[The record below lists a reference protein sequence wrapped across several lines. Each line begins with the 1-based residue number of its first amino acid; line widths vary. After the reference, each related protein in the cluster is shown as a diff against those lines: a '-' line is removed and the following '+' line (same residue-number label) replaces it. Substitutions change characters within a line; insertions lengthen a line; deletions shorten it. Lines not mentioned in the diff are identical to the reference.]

1 MTPGRRTAFRLGRA
15 LEVPLAVL
23 AVLAVLA
30 AGAAFPADA
39 ATKRKAAKKTKPPA
53 KKEASIPEVPR
64 PHDDFAVSF
73 PSSDGVRL
81 VATWKPAAAGPSA
94 PAVLLL
100 HAFSRERREVASL
113 ADEFAARGY
122 STLALDLR
130 GHGESV
136 WKGGVRLGVSPSLQT
151 SPNGFPRDVEA
162 ACAWLKP
169 RASRL
174 GVFGLS
180 LSGNLAALATAAGW
194 AEAAVAVS
202 PNADRFEKLAGTRP
216 TSPVGLLVLASE
228 KDPGRAESARL
239 LENRGRAPKS
249 VVLYPGAAHSLDL
262 LQKEPAAKA
271 LAFDWL
277 DARVGPAMPP
287 PAPVATI
294 PVPEPPSTPPAAP
307 TPGGGMP

>member
-1 MTPGRRTAFRLGRA
+1 VTAGRRAAFRRRA
-15 LEVPLAVL
+15 LVAPTALLALLAVL
-23 AVLAVLA
+23 ALPVE
-30 AGAAFPADA
+30 G
-39 ATKRKAAKKTKPPA
+39 ATKKKSTSKKKPPA
-53 KKEASIPEVPR
+53 KKEAAIPEVPR

-73 PSSDGVRL
+73 ASSDGVRL

-100 HAFSRERREVASL
+100 HAFSRERREVAPL
-113 ADEFAARGY
+113 ADELGARGY

-136 WKGGVRLGVSPSLQT
+136 WKGKVRLGVSPSLQT
-151 SPNGFPRDVEA
+151 APNGFPRDVEA

-174 GVFGLS
+174 GILGLS

-194 AEAAVAVS
+194 ADAAVAVS
-202 PNADRFEKLAGTRP
+202 PNADRFRKLAGTRA
-216 TSPVGLLVLASE
+216 TSPIGLLVLASE

-239 LENRGRAPKS
+239 LEDLGRTPKS
-249 VVLYPGAAHSLDL
+249 VVLYPGTAHSLDL
-262 LQKEPAAKA
+262 LRKEPAAKD

-277 DARVGPAMPP
+277 EARVGPATPP

-294 PVPEPPSTPPAAP
+294 PAPGSDPAPVASP
-307 TPGGGMP
+307 TPEGPNP